1 MKSPSVKISS
11 VEAYI
16 KGFPPSTRK
25 MLEQVRSIILKHAPK
40 AEEAISY
47 NMPGYKQNGVLVYFA
62 GYERHIGFYPM
73 PDAIEAFKKE
83 IAVYKS
89 AKGSVQF
96 PLDKPLPVKLIADM
110 VKFRVL
116 QNEQKPEKPARK
128 RTIQKS

>member
-1 MKSPSVKISS
+1 MKSPSVKIAT

-16 KGFPPSTRK
+16 ASFPPATRK
-25 MLEQVRSIILKHAPK
+25 LLKQVRSIILKNASE
-40 AEEAISY
+40 AEESISY
-47 NMPGYKQNGVLVYFA
+47 NMPGYKLNGVLVYFA

-83 IAVYKS
+83 LSVYKS

-96 PLDKPLPVKLIADM
+96 PLDKPLPVKLITDM

-116 QNEQKPEKPARK
+116 QNKEKPKKPVRK
-128 RTIQKS
+128 